1 MRKNII
7 VSIKAL
13 PIFTFILVVV
23 LSFCI
28 TLGLYKVTQADSVVR
43 FNYTI
48 VIDSGH
54 GGRDSG
60 ASGINTGAKESDISL
75 AISKKLQR
83 YLVDFGFAVVMT
95 RETTDGLYSETATNF
110 KKDDMEKRNQLIN
123 KSNADM
129 IVSIHLNSFP
139 SISENGAQAFYEPSN
154 EKSIALSN
162 CIKNQ
167 LINNLPNARQNTN
180 KGDYYILK
188 TKTNI
193 PCSLVECGFLSN
205 PDEEA
210 LLITEEYQQKV
221 AYAIFCG
228 IVEYYGNN
236 DSLFTA
242 KEFVG

>member
-1 MRKNII
+1 MKRNFI
-7 VSIKAL
+7 VSIKII
-13 PIFTFILVVV
+13 PILTFVLVVI

-28 TLGLYKVTQADSVVR
+28 TFGLYKATQADSLVK

-48 VIDSGH
+48 VVDSGH
-54 GGRDSG
+54 GGRDAG

-75 AISKKLQR
+75 AISKKLQQ
-83 YLVDFGFAVVMT
+83 YLINFGFDVVMT
-95 RETTDGLYSETATNF
+95 RETSDGLYSETATNF
-110 KKDDMEKRNQLIN
+110 KKDDMEKRSKLIN

-139 SISENGAQAFYEPSN
+139 GISEKGAQAFYEPSN
-154 EKSIALSN
+154 EKSISLSN
-162 CIKNQ
+162 HIRNQ
-167 LINNLPNARQNTN
+167 LVNNLPNARENTN

-188 TKTNI
+188 TKSDI
-193 PCSLVECGFLSN
+193 PCSLIECGFLSN

-228 IVEYYGNN
+228 IVEYYGANEG
-236 DSLFTA
+236 LFTSN
-242 KEFVG
+242 EYIG